1 MQLEEN
7 VRTSKHGGEQLR
19 AYILTG
25 TIPMGSESYIQYICL
40 LLIVFTGGVLVGF
53 FFLQAEDESEKEKKS
68 FIVVEAEG
76 CLLRVYVMHYCHGMT
91 MEKLTAE
98 PTKPP

>member
-1 MQLEEN
+1 
-7 VRTSKHGGEQLR
+7 
-19 AYILTG
+19 
-25 TIPMGSESYIQYICL
+25 MGSESYLKCICM
-40 LLIVFTGGVLVGF
+40 LLIIFTGGGWHF
-53 FFLQAEDESEKEKKS
+53 FFQAEDESEKEKKS
-68 FIVVEAEG
+68 FIVVVAEG

>member
-1 MQLEEN
+1 MYLPVAN
-7 VRTSKHGGEQLR
+7 
-19 AYILTG
+19 YIYWWWLA
-25 TIPMGSESYIQYICL
+25 
-40 LLIVFTGGVLVGF
+40 F
-53 FFLQAEDESEKEKKS
+53 FFKLKMSQKKKKKKS
-68 FIVVEAEG
+68 FIVVVAEG

>member
-1 MQLEEN
+1 
-7 VRTSKHGGEQLR
+7 
-19 AYILTG
+19 
-25 TIPMGSESYIQYICL
+25 MGSESYTQYNCL
-40 LLIVFTGGVLVGF
+40 LLIIFTGGGWF
-53 FFLQAEDESEKEKKS
+53 FFSSWRWVTQRKKS

>member
-1 MQLEEN
+1 M
-7 VRTSKHGGEQLR
+7 GEQPGC
-19 AYILTG
+19 YILTG
-25 TIPMGSESYIQYICL
+25 PIPRGSESYLKCICL
-40 LLIVFTGGVLVGF
+40 LLIIFTGGGCHF
-53 FFLQAEDESEKEKKS
+53 FSKLKMSQKKKKKKS
-68 FIVVEAEG
+68 FIVVAAEG

>member
-1 MQLEEN
+1 
-7 VRTSKHGGEQLR
+7 
-19 AYILTG
+19 
-25 TIPMGSESYIQYICL
+25 MGSESYLKCICM
-40 LLIVFTGGVLVGF
+40 LLIIFTGGGWHF
-53 FFLQAEDESEKEKKS
+53 FFQAEDESEKEKKKS
-68 FIVVEAEG
+68 FIVVVAEG